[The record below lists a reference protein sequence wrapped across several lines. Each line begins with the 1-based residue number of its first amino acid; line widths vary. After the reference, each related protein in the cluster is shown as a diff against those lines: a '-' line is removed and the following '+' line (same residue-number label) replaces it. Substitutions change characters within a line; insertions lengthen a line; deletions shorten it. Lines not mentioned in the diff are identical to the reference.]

1 MLTTQNVLI
10 LNISLVDLLLII
22 FHMPIT
28 LADVIN
34 IYWEADLTLGM
45 VNIEHGIRV
54 LHFERALTDLKIC
67 TIDKVYFYSLTYFQE
82 LSCHLKGFVQTTLVT
97 CSSFLIL
104 MLAYNRYRSTSTGC
118 PKMK

>member
-67 TIDKVYFYSLTYFQE
+67 TIDKVYFYSLLYIPGAILPSE
-82 LSCHLKGFVQTTLVT
+82 GF
-97 CSSFLIL
+97 
-104 MLAYNRYRSTSTGC
+104 C
-118 PKMK
+118 PDNAGDMFFFFDIDARL